1 MSMDSLPLPCMH
13 IFDSSGS
20 PVVYAEVL
28 GDYAR
33 ELIGGIEVTCYDDFF
48 GYCFGRCEQSDTS
61 RLKDELAV
69 VLAEARVTD
78 PGRRTETGAQLR
90 PFVDYERR
98 MLDREPPRPVG
109 VLYDGFDLCAA
120 YNMLL
125 SHAGIPVDG
134 LVLVVINQ
142 LLGTFD
148 ENESRYHA
156 RVIILGH
163 PCIISTSGLVEA
175 PARPR
180 EYYIEKQL
188 GLGELHREADMPEKW
203 LRPDDPRTTEV
214 LKGYLAQAIFYHVTG
229 EPFCEER
236 GCRLFNAH
244 WQEDLLFSQLNG
256 EREFCEHHEQILGTF
271 TGATDE

>member
-1 MSMDSLPLPCMH
+1 MASLPLPCMH

-20 PVVYAEVL
+20 PVVCIEVL
-28 GDYAR
+28 GDYTH
-33 ELIGGIEVTCYDDFF
+33 ELISGMEVTCYGDFI
-48 GYCFGRCEQSDTS
+48 GYCMGRCERSDLN
-61 RLKDELAV
+61 RMKDELAV
-69 VLAEARVTD
+69 ALAEARVTD
-78 PGRRTETGAQLR
+78 PGTRIETGTHLR

-109 VLYDGFDLCAA
+109 VLYDGFELCAA

-125 SHAGIPVDG
+125 SHAGNPVGG
-134 LVLVVINQ
+134 LVLVITNK
-142 LLGTFD
+142 LFGTFD
-148 ENESRYHA
+148 ETDSRYHA

-163 PCIISTSGLVEA
+163 PCIISTTGLVEA

-188 GLGELHREADMPEKW
+188 GLGELHREADIPEKW

-214 LKGYLAQAIFYHVTG
+214 LKGYLAQAIFHYVTG

-244 WQEDLLFSQLNG
+244 WQEDLLFSQLDG
-256 EREFCEHHEQILGTF
+256 ESEFCLHHEQILGTF